1 MPVTPY
7 NTGKVKIGIHYV
19 PPQQNFNTETTD
31 HWQNVF
37 LGDHA
42 YERRAS
48 IRFWIGCCFVAAV
61 CFALFAFRE
70 VITI

>member
-7 NTGKVKIGIHYV
+7 NTGKVKIGCHYV

-42 YERRAS
+42 RTERNALL
-48 IRFWIGCCFVAAV
+48 FFMWCCAVGAVAFLV
-61 CFALFAFRE
+61 FAFRNA
-70 VITI
+70 